1 MILEDKLK
9 ELDTYPFH
17 MPGHKR
23 NKKFGITGSE
33 IDITEI
39 DGFDNLHCPRG
50 VIADIEKDL
59 KKIYK
64 SKKSLISVNGS
75 SMGIMSAIFAVCN
88 RNDKIIVAR
97 NCHKSVFNACMLLE
111 LKIIYIEP
119 DYDSTNGYYMRLSQE
134 AADRTVRENPDAK
147 AMIIT
152 SPTYE

>member
-1 MILEDKLK
+1 MRLEDKLK
-9 ELDTYPFH
+9 GLDTYPFH

-64 SKKSLISVNGS
+64 SKNHL
-75 SMGIMSAIFAVCN
+75 
-88 RNDKIIVAR
+88 
-97 NCHKSVFNACMLLE
+97 
-111 LKIIYIEP
+111 
-119 DYDSTNGYYMRLSQE
+119 
-134 AADRTVRENPDAK
+134 
-147 AMIIT
+147 
-152 SPTYE
+152 